1 MEKVNM
7 KVGVPGK
14 QTYAIRAKETDL
26 LDQQEAQ
33 ARAKL
38 IAEAEA
44 LDIRAL
50 TKSVELRPFSRNSM
64 MKKLN

>member
-7 KVGVPGK
+7 KVVPGK
-14 QTYAIRAKETDL
+14 QTYTITAKETEL

-33 ARAKL
+33 ARTKL
-38 IAEAEA
+38 LAEVEA
-44 LDIRAL
+44 LDIRAM